1 MSKYNY
7 YTPIELAALLLEL
20 IPQKASIS
28 SAIDICC
35 GSWNLLAAAKRH
47 YPEVKITGVDIDPAA
62 HAHCIEGATFVCD
75 DGRSF
80 ANRQEKAK
88 QTYDLVLSNP
98 PFGPLSKKKKKY
110 KTAYIKAND
119 LNLRKKPNV
128 KSKSI
133 KRLFYG
139 KKIKFIIINKKWS
152 KIKVDNKVGYVQMKY
167 ITTKKIKSKIHT
179 SIPHYKLCSF
189 MDYRCITNTSS
200 RQYKLQKKAYTG
212 SYGIRQVDGRYCI
225 AVGSYYTE
233 KIGTYIDLVLKNG
246 TVIPCILADCKA
258 NKDTDGKNQKT
269 ADGSLIEFVVDTPKL
284 SKKVRIRGDVAYS
297 TKAWN
302 SKIVKIKIHKNK

>member
-1 MSKYNY
+1 MRNNKKDYSALIIIILLTAMILTFLWVINWAYGGKISKNNVPESIIMSTINVNSLSMHNENNNEQEI
-7 YTPIELAALLLEL
+7 TQI
-20 IPQKASIS
+20 IPETTTQI
-28 SAIDICC
+28 
-35 GSWNLLAAAKRH
+35 
-47 YPEVKITGVDIDPAA
+47 KI
-62 HAHCIEGATFVCD
+62 
-75 DGRSF
+75 
-80 ANRQEKAK
+80 
-88 QTYDLVLSNP
+88 
-98 PFGPLSKKKKKY
+98 KKKKKY

-139 KKIKFIIINKKWS
+139 KKIKFIVINKKWS

-233 KIGTYIDLVLKNG
+233 KIGTYIDLILKNG

>member
-1 MSKYNY
+1 MRNNKKDYSALIIIILLTAMILTFLWVINWAYGGKISKNNVPESIVMSTINVNSLSMHNENNNEQEI
-7 YTPIELAALLLEL
+7 TQI
-20 IPQKASIS
+20 IPETTTQI
-28 SAIDICC
+28 
-35 GSWNLLAAAKRH
+35 
-47 YPEVKITGVDIDPAA
+47 KI
-62 HAHCIEGATFVCD
+62 
-75 DGRSF
+75 
-80 ANRQEKAK
+80 
-88 QTYDLVLSNP
+88 
-98 PFGPLSKKKKKY
+98 KKKKKY

-139 KKIKFIIINKKWS
+139 KKIKFIVINKKWS

>member
-1 MSKYNY
+1 MKKNKKNYDILVIGMLIALITMLCVIDWSYDGKTSKKNVPESIVMS
-7 YTPIELAALLLEL
+7 TVDVD
-20 IPQKASIS
+20 SIS
-28 SAIDICC
+28 
-35 GSWNLLAAAKRH
+35 
-47 YPEVKITGVDIDPAA
+47 A
-62 HAHCIEGATFVCD
+62 HSDEQIETKTTLNIPT
-75 DGRSF
+75 ST
-80 ANRQEKAK
+80 QTIK
-88 QTYDLVLSNP
+88 Q
-98 PFGPLSKKKKKY
+98 KKKKY

-233 KIGTYIDLVLKNG
+233 KIGTYIDLILKNG

-258 NKDTDGKNQKT
+258 DRDTDGMNQKT
-269 ADGSLIEFVVDTPKL
+269 ADGSLIEFVVDTPQL
-284 SKKVRIRGDVAYS
+284 SRKVRRRGDVAYAI
-297 TKAWN
+297 KKWN

>member
-1 MSKYNY
+1 MRNNKKDYSALIIIILLTVMILTFLWVINWAYSGKISKNNVPESIVMSTINVNSLSMHNENNNEQEI
-7 YTPIELAALLLEL
+7 TQI
-20 IPQKASIS
+20 IPETTTQIK
-28 SAIDICC
+28 
-35 GSWNLLAAAKRH
+35 
-47 YPEVKITGVDIDPAA
+47 T
-62 HAHCIEGATFVCD
+62 
-75 DGRSF
+75 
-80 ANRQEKAK
+80 
-88 QTYDLVLSNP
+88 
-98 PFGPLSKKKKKY
+98 KKKKKY

>member
-1 MSKYNY
+1 MS
-7 YTPIELAALLLEL
+7 TIDVD
-20 IPQKASIS
+20 SI
-28 SAIDICC
+28 
-35 GSWNLLAAAKRH
+35 
-47 YPEVKITGVDIDPAA
+47 AA
-62 HAHCIEGATFVCD
+62 HSDEQIETKTTLNIPT
-75 DGRSF
+75 ST
-80 ANRQEKAK
+80 QTIK
-88 QTYDLVLSNP
+88 Q
-98 PFGPLSKKKKKY
+98 KKKKY

-119 LNLRKKPNV
+119 LNLRKKANV

-139 KKIKFIIINKKWS
+139 KKIEFIIINKKWS
-152 KIKVDNKVGYVQMKY
+152 KIKVDNKVGYVQTKY

-212 SYGIRQVDGRYCI
+212 SYGIRQVDGRYCV

-233 KIGTYIDLVLKNG
+233 KIGTYIDLILKNG

>member
-1 MSKYNY
+1 MILTFLWVINWAYGGKISKNNVPESIVMSTINVNSLSMHNENNNEQEI
-7 YTPIELAALLLEL
+7 TQI
-20 IPQKASIS
+20 IPETTTQI
-28 SAIDICC
+28 
-35 GSWNLLAAAKRH
+35 
-47 YPEVKITGVDIDPAA
+47 KI
-62 HAHCIEGATFVCD
+62 
-75 DGRSF
+75 
-80 ANRQEKAK
+80 
-88 QTYDLVLSNP
+88 
-98 PFGPLSKKKKKY
+98 KKKKKY

-139 KKIKFIIINKKWS
+139 KKIKFIVINKKWS

-233 KIGTYIDLVLKNG
+233 KIGTYIDLILKNG

-302 SKIVKIKIHKNK
+302 SKIVKIKIIKFKLKSPKKGRPHWAKRGKNE

>member
-1 MSKYNY
+1 MRKNKKDYSMLIIILLITAVIIAFLGVINWSYGGRISKECVPESIVMS
-7 YTPIELAALLLEL
+7 T
-20 IPQKASIS
+20 
-28 SAIDICC
+28 
-35 GSWNLLAAAKRH
+35 
-47 YPEVKITGVDIDPAA
+47 VKVESVAA
-62 HAHCIEGATFVCD
+62 HD
-75 DGRSF
+75 DETGK
-80 ANRQEKAK
+80 QETTTEIPTTTQIKK
-88 QTYDLVLSNP
+88 Q
-98 PFGPLSKKKKKY
+98 KKKY

-119 LNLRKKPNV
+119 LNLRKKPKT

-133 KRLFYG
+133 TRLFYG
-139 KKIKFIIINKKWS
+139 KKIKFIKVNKKWS
-152 KIKVDNKVGYVQMKY
+152 KIKVNKKVGYVQTKY
-167 ITTKKIKSKIHT
+167 ITTKKLKSKTHT

-233 KIGTYIDLVLKNG
+233 KIWTYIDLILKNG

-258 NKDTDGKNQKT
+258 DRDTDGMNQKT
-269 ADGSLIEFVVDTPKL
+269 ADGSLIEFVVDTPQL
-284 SKKVRIRGDVAYS
+284 SRKVRRRGDVAYA
-297 TKAWN
+297 TKKWN

>member
-1 MSKYNY
+1 MKKNKKNYDILVIGMLIALITMLCVINLSYDGKTTKKNVPQNIVMS
-7 YTPIELAALLLEL
+7 TVDVD
-20 IPQKASIS
+20 SI
-28 SAIDICC
+28 
-35 GSWNLLAAAKRH
+35 
-47 YPEVKITGVDIDPAA
+47 AA
-62 HAHCIEGATFVCD
+62 HSDEQIETKTTL
-75 DGRSF
+75 
-80 ANRQEKAK
+80 NIPTTTQIIK
-88 QTYDLVLSNP
+88 Q
-98 PFGPLSKKKKKY
+98 KKKKY
-110 KTAYIKAND
+110 KTAYIKVND

-139 KKIKFIIINKKWS
+139 KKIKFIVINKKWS

-233 KIGTYIDLVLKNG
+233 KIGTYIDLILKNG

>member
-1 MSKYNY
+1 MRNNKKDYSALIIIILLTAMILTFLWVINWAYGGKISKNNVPESIVMSTINVNSLSMHNENNNEQEI
-7 YTPIELAALLLEL
+7 TQI
-20 IPQKASIS
+20 IPETTTQI
-28 SAIDICC
+28 
-35 GSWNLLAAAKRH
+35 
-47 YPEVKITGVDIDPAA
+47 KI
-62 HAHCIEGATFVCD
+62 
-75 DGRSF
+75 
-80 ANRQEKAK
+80 
-88 QTYDLVLSNP
+88 
-98 PFGPLSKKKKKY
+98 KKKKKY

-139 KKIKFIIINKKWS
+139 KKIKFIVINKKWS

-233 KIGTYIDLVLKNG
+233 KIGTYIDLILKNG